1 MARYRLKIID
11 LDKQDFL
18 EKLEAR
24 VKGYLFQLSQNFKKL
39 EEKDDK
45 IENLISEVMEIKDN
59 LKIKENLRRK
69 TAGKVGGLQ
78 KSLNRQKEK
87 NKLLLKLS
95 KSLEKQLDDKT
106 KESEKTEK
114 ELEEIKRQLE
124 FFKNHRKAYS
134 MEEYR
139 NYVERRKEC
148 EKRLKENNEGR
159 TIKQ

>member
-1 MARYRLKIID
+1 M
-11 LDKQDFL
+11 Q
-18 EKLEAR
+18 
-24 VKGYLFQLSQNFKKL
+24 S
-39 EEKDDK
+39 
-45 IENLISEVMEIKDN
+45 
-59 LKIKENLRRK
+59 
-69 TAGKVGGLQ
+69 
-78 KSLNRQKEK
+78 SLNRQKEK
-87 NKLLLKLS
+87 NKLLFKLS

-106 KESEKTEK
+106 KENEKTEK

>member
-1 MARYRLKIID
+1 MRFKIVDKAKYELLEKIAKRTDNYISQIKIVNASLKIQK
-11 LDKQDFL
+11 DKMNHL
-18 EKLEAR
+18 EDMVYEIA
-24 VKGYLFQLSQNFKKL
+24 NAFK
-39 EEKDDK
+39 EKEDA
-45 IENLISEVMEIKDN
+45 
-59 LKIKENLRRK
+59 RRK
-69 TAGKVGGLQ
+69 TASKVGGLQ
-78 KSLNRQKEK
+78 SSLNRQKEK

>member
-1 MARYRLKIID
+1 MRFKIVDKTKYELLQKIAERTDNYIGQIKIVNASLKIQK
-11 LDKQDFL
+11 DKTSQL
-18 EKLEAR
+18 EILVYEIVNA
-24 VKGYLFQLSQNFKKL
+24 FK
-39 EEKDDK
+39 EKED
-45 IENLISEVMEIKDN
+45 V
-59 LKIKENLRRK
+59 RRK
-69 TAGKVGGLQ
+69 TASKVGGLQ
-78 KSLNRQKEK
+78 SSLNRQKEK
-87 NKLLLKLS
+87 NKLLFKLS